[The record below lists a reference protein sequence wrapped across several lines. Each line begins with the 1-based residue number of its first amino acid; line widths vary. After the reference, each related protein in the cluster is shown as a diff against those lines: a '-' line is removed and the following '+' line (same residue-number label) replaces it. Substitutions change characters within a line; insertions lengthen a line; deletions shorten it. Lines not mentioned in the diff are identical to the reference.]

1 MKKAKSKSR
10 KHLAPALSPK
20 RRGSEPGGRK
30 RPPLERMKKIF
41 ALLQDGKMPNST
53 TLAAE
58 LEVSVKTARRDLEF
72 MRDRWEL
79 PIEYDEQKFGFY
91 FSKPVDRFPGVPVT
105 EKELFALCVANKA
118 IEQYQG
124 TALQQ
129 PLELAFQKCMGQLDD
144 SERFTLQHFDEVL
157 SFRPFGPDD
166 ADLKLFEL
174 ITGAIRARR
183 GLQFEYRKPG
193 AKAADTRR
201 VHPYHLMQFNNR
213 WYLLA
218 FDTKYG
224 SNPDLASAGKKA
236 HLIRPAAT
244 PRNQMVSS
252 RHPSSGPR
260 PPSPTPE
267 GEGQAEGI
275 RKFVLGRIREAQMTA
290 ETFTVPKH
298 FDPKKYFDRS
308 LGVMTGK
315 GDYEVVIEMDAW
327 LTDILRGRR
336 WHPSQVWTELPGGGS
351 QLKMR
356 LSCLEEI
363 EQWVLSWG
371 ERATVIAP
379 TELRQRILHTLEAM
393 LPRYDGGYIMHEK

>member
-1 MKKAKSKSR
+1 MSHPLTHYNLMKKAKKSDE
-10 KHLAPALSPK
+10 
-20 RRGSEPGGRK
+20 RGQK

-41 ALLQDGKMPNST
+41 GLLQDGKFPNST
-53 TLAAE
+53 TLAAA
-58 LEVSVKTARRDLEF
+58 LEVSVKTARRDIEF

-79 PIEYDEQKFGFY
+79 PIEYDEKKFGF
-91 FSKPVDRFPGVPVT
+91 FFCRPVDRFPGVPVT

-144 SERFTLQHFDEVL
+144 SERFTLQNLDEVL
-157 SFRPFGPDD
+157 SFRPFGPED

-183 GLQFEYRKPG
+183 GLQFDYRKPG
-193 AKAADTRR
+193 AKAAERRR
-201 VHPYHLMQFNNR
+201 VFPYHLMQFNNR

-218 FDTKYG
+218 HD
-224 SNPDLASAGKKA
+224 
-236 HLIRPAAT
+236 
-244 PRNQMVSS
+244 S
-252 RHPSSGPR
+252 R
-260 PPSPTPE
+260 
-267 GEGQAEGI
+267 AKDI
-275 RKFVLGRIREAQMTA
+275 RKFVLGRMREAQTTA
-290 ETFTVPKH
+290 EKFTVPKH
-298 FDPKKYFDRS
+298 FDPKKFFDKS

-336 WHPSQVWTELPGGGS
+336 WHPSQVWTEVPGGGS
-351 QLKMR
+351 HLTMR

-371 ERATVIAP
+371 DHATVIAP
-379 TELRQRILHTLEAM
+379 TELRERILNTLESM
-393 LPRYDGGYIMHEK
+393 LPRYRCEAARAKAR

>member
-10 KHLAPALSPK
+10 KHLAPALSPE

-41 ALLQDGKMPNST
+41 GLLQDGKFPNST

-193 AKAADTRR
+193 AKTADTRR

-218 FDTKYG
+218 HDPKLG
-224 SNPDLASAGKKA
+224 LPIIGNSADGKKQS
-236 HLIRPAAT
+236 T
-244 PRNQMVSS
+244 
-252 RHPSSGPR
+252 
-260 PPSPTPE
+260 
-267 GEGQAEGI
+267 I
-275 RKFVLGRIREAQMTA
+275 RKFVLGRIREAQLTA

-351 QLKMR
+351 QLTMR

-393 LPRYDGGYIMHEK
+393 LPRYGCDATRAKAR